1 MDDKKSLRN
10 FLVPDS
16 EREHGHNFWM
26 AQPRSSAPSVNAAA
40 YRGFY
45 PLLGAAAGAAAVSP
59 IRHIL
64 PQIPTRASNPR
75 TAVSKAS
82 LRGEP
87 FPNMPRSDP
96 MLSGVL
102 PSDPAAR
109 EVIWREDFRD
119 GPGHEGLDQG
129 ELTESYKFELG
140 SAKGELTKDVFGPSV
155 KLKSQRKHSEENFV
169 ESELFKGIASGQEP
183 LRVTEG
189 NEELRASI
197 KEIFPKREHKGK
209 SHADRNVS
217 GKKAA
222 AVLPVLFFFRYF
234 CFLSRLFFDVFQSI
248 IVFKLLPS

>member
-1 MDDKKSLRN
+1 MDDKKSHRN

-26 AQPRSSAPSVNAAA
+26 MAQPRSSAPSINTAA

-82 LRGEP
+82 LREP
-87 FPNMPRSDP
+87 FPNVQRSDP
-96 MLSGVL
+96 MFSGVL
-102 PSDPAAR
+102 ADPAAR

-119 GPGHEGLDQG
+119 PLGQGHEGLEQG
-129 ELTESYKFELG
+129 EVTESYKFELG
-140 SAKGELTKDVFGPSV
+140 SAKEEVSKDVFGPSI
-155 KLKSQRKHSEENFV
+155 KLKAQRKNSEENFDG
-169 ESELFKGIASGQEP
+169 ESELFKGIASRQEAQ
-183 LRVTEG
+183 RITEA
-189 NEELRASI
+189 NEETRRATI

-222 AVLPVLFFFRYF
+222 AVLQVSFPFFTKYF
-234 CFLSRLFFDVFQSI
+234 GFLCLDCF
-248 IVFKLLPS
+248 

>member
-26 AQPRSSAPSVNAAA
+26 MAQPRSSAPSVNAAA
-40 YRGFY
+40 YRGLY
-45 PLLGAAAGAAAVSP
+45 PMLGAAAGAAAVSP

-82 LRGEP
+82 LRDA
-87 FPNMPRSDP
+87 FPNVPRSDP

-119 GPGHEGLDQG
+119 APGHEGLDQG
-129 ELTESYKFELG
+129 ELAESYKFELG
-140 SAKGELTKDVFGPSV
+140 SAKEELTKDVFGPSV

-189 NEELRASI
+189 NEEPRALI

-209 SHADRNVS
+209 SHSDRNVS
-217 GKKAA
+217 GKKAELCCTA
-222 AVLPVLFFFRYF
+222 SFVSFLSILFF
-234 CFLSRLFFDVFQSI
+234 CVM
-248 IVFKLLPS
+248 IVFRCF